1 MKKTIPLIIVIVGG
15 IIFVLYALSPHKLIQ
30 DDFYNKFY
38 IPWLMHLHL
47 GLLFWEF
54 ISLCMMHSS
63 KIKRKAP
70 KWQYSYFFL
79 PVLSLHL

>member
-38 IPWLMHLHL
+38 IPWAYASAP
-47 GLLFWEF
+47 GLLFWE
-54 ISLCMMHSS
+54 
-63 KIKRKAP
+63 
-70 KWQYSYFFL
+70 
-79 PVLSLHL
+79 LSVCV